1 LIKKFKSYFN
11 AQNNFHLFII
21 FLVFGISG
29 SLSVFISKPFLEF
42 ISYDKLITN
51 EILKFIIRVLI
62 IFPIYQLILLFV
74 AFIFGQF
81 NYFWT
86 FEKKFWSKF
95 KKK

>member
-1 LIKKFKSYFN
+1 MTNYFSTN
-11 AQNNFHLFII
+11 
-21 FLVFGISG
+21 
-29 SLSVFISKPFLEF
+29 
-42 ISYDKLITN
+42 KLITN